1 MLTGEA
7 KPRAIRDFI
16 KHFLGTPVTGDKPY
30 NPLQDCSSFLRETEE
45 FKVVNISFL
54 KALAF
59 DELNKS
65 VTDNYAERSL
75 AGPIRT
81 NIETIRY

>member
-30 NPLQDCSSFLRETEE
+30 DPFQDCSSLLRETEE
-45 FKVVNISFL
+45 LQVVDISFL
-54 KALAF
+54 KALTF
-59 DELNKS
+59 DELDKS
-65 VTDNYAERSL
+65 VADNYAKWSL
-75 AGPIRT
+75 AGPQRT